1 MYLKILLFLV
11 LIIQLYKWFNNKQNE
26 SFDGNCINKIK
37 PTFSL
42 KLSDYFET
50 DENDD
55 LKFDDKGYVDISY
68 GNMDIGTPFEKDK
81 GSFGEDLNI
90 LLSNPFE
97 SFDKNRILNYNNCR
111 LSYLE

>member
-42 KLSDYFET
+42 KISDYYG
-50 DENDD
+50 DD
-55 LKFDDKGYVDISY
+55 FDNSGKIDISY
-68 GNMDIGTPFEKDK
+68 GDMDIANPFHKDK
-81 GSFGEDLNI
+81 VSFGKDLKI
-90 LLSNPFE
+90 LLSDPFE
-97 SFDKNRILNYNNCR
+97 SFDKNSILNYNNCR